1 MNGHLYD
8 SSSNIHNINKL
19 LENEMVNNKKNL
31 WIKLDKKMKTQKLH
45 IYAEKYGK
53 GRHEVL
59 RICSKQ
65 RQASTPSAP

>member
-31 WIKLDKKMKTQKLH
+31 WIKL
-45 IYAEKYGK
+45 A
-53 GRHEVL
+53 
-59 RICSKQ
+59 KQ
-65 RQASTPSAP
+65 I